1 MRRVAKRKMEGFS
14 LVELVVALA
23 VAMILLAVGM
33 PAFMRAYHL
42 YQLNTAAREMADIL
56 RLARGEA
63 IRLNRPVNCVIW
75 ATGSTPATTQVWV
88 DSNQNGILDP
98 TEKAIVL
105 GSGGNLVD
113 AATANV
119 PNTSGLL
126 AEAIHSGANQA
137 PSPISSTVT
146 FDARGATTNPLLK
159 VNVFYLSSA
168 AAPQAGYR
176 AVLLMPAGGIQIW
189 TSDQTGNWQQQR

>member
-14 LVELVVALA
+14 LVELVVAMA

-42 YQLNTAAREMADIL
+42 YQLNTAAREMGDIL

-63 IRLNRPVNCVIW
+63 IRLNRPVNCVIR
-75 ATGSTPATTQVWV
+75 ATGSTPATTQVWS
-88 DSNQNGILDP
+88 DSNLNGNLDP

-113 AATANV
+113 AADV
-119 PNTSGLL
+119 PNASGLL
-126 AEAIHSGANQA
+126 AAAIHSGANQS
-137 PSPISSTVT
+137 PSPTSSTVT
-146 FDARGATTNPLLK
+146 FDARGATTNPLLT

-168 AAPQAGYR
+168 AAPEAGYR
-176 AVLLMPAGGIQIW
+176 AVLLMPAGGLQIW
-189 TSDQTGNWQQQR
+189 TTDQTGNWQQQR